1 MLNNSNSQNEE
12 TSFISSINQN
22 NSPSNIDI
30 DKIINKLNPPKVNNE
45 NQNVTLNNKTPLEI
59 EEIKYLC
66 NTAKQVFMDEPVLL
80 EISSPL
86 NICGDTHGQFSDLL
100 RLFEFGGTP
109 PKTNY
114 LFLGDYVDR
123 GKNSVET
130 ICLLLAYKIKYKD
143 NFFLLRGNHESDNIN
158 RVYGFYDECKR
169 RYNLKIWKTFSD
181 CFNCLPVSALID
193 DKILCMHG
201 GISPDLTSLDQIR
214 KIVRPTEVPD
224 RGLLCDL
231 LWSDPDKDVNGWG
244 DNERG
249 VSVTF
254 SHDIVTKLT
263 DKLELDLICRAHQVV
278 EYGYEFFADRRLV
291 TVFSAPN
298 YCGQFDNAGAMMSV
312 DENLM
317 CGFKILKPRNIGS
330 RVMSKL
336 YMRSLTP
343 PRKRKDDKDEN
354 ENSINKVEEKS
365 IVNINPEEEKN
376 KQEKTNIKEEIKQ
389 ETKEEIK
396 EVLKDNSN
404 SINLDDKDK
413 LIE

>member
-1 MLNNSNSQNEE
+1 MSNVSPQNEDA
-12 TSFISSINQN
+12 SFL
-22 NSPSNIDI
+22 PSMNKTTQGGYPIDI
-30 DKIINKLNPPKVNNE
+30 DKIINKLNPPKDSMGNTTVD
-45 NQNVTLNNKTPLEI
+45 LNNKTPLSV

-66 NTAKQVFMDEPVLL
+66 NTAREIFMEQPVLL

-86 NICGDTHGQFSDLL
+86 NVCGDTHGQFSDLL
-100 RLFEFGGTP
+100 RLFDFGGTP

-114 LFLGDYVDR
+114 LFMGDYVDR
-123 GKNSVET
+123 GKNSIET

-169 RYNLKIWKTFSD
+169 RYNLKIWKNFSD

-201 GISPDLTSLDQIR
+201 GLSPDLTSLDQIR

-231 LWSDPDKDVNGWG
+231 LWSDPDRDVKGWG

-254 SHDIVTKLT
+254 SDDIVEKIT
-263 DKLELDLICRAHQVV
+263 DNLELDLVCRAHQVV
-278 EYGYEFFADRRLV
+278 EYGYEFFANRRLV

-317 CGFKILKPRNIGS
+317 CGFKILKPKNIGS

-343 PRKRKDDKDEN
+343 PRKRAKEKKEVEEITEEVKKVEIKDTNKKSENNIQEEN
-354 ENSINKVEEKS
+354 EKLTK
-365 IVNINPEEEKN
+365 EEEK
-376 KQEKTNIKEEIKQ
+376 K
-389 ETKEEIK
+389 
-396 EVLKDNSN
+396 
-404 SINLDDKDK
+404 
-413 LIE
+413 